1 MNGLRLGGMERQLV
15 ELIKALS
22 GTQVEAHLAI
32 LNSKGPYSDVVEH
45 YLEDPVIYLDRR
57 KSKIPATL
65 SSLHKIVHNKQIH
78 LIHVQDSFSCYYALP
93 VAKWNKLPLINGM
106 IRHAGVSKGL
116 EYRIEKWMLRFSD
129 IIIANSRAGLDYY
142 GIKHGHIMYNLID
155 QTRFRQATGT
165 LRDIVMNANFHHL
178 KDHRTFFD
186 AMRELNKMD
195 RLGKVGLIGDGPTRP
210 FYEQLAKDYG
220 LSGKVRFYGFISN
233 VEDVLADYGIG
244 ILCSTK
250 KYKEGISNSLLEYMG
265 SGLITIASETGAT
278 PEVIDNSINGFLI
291 EPEDIQ
297 SLVKA
302 VKFIQGHRHLIK
314 IIRDN
319 AITTLSRVCHPKT
332 NVSQFI
338 AILSTVSYQ
347 SVN

>member
-291 EPEDIQ
+291 EPENFK
-297 SLVKA
+297 SLVDA
-302 VKFIQGHRHLIK
+302 IISIQDYDYLGET
-314 IIRDN
+314 IR
-319 AITTLSRVCHPKT
+319 AHAFATLSSDYLPNMNIDKYINLVT
-332 NVSQFI
+332 QLN
-338 AILSTVSYQ
+338 
-347 SVN
+347 